1 MWKTWSSIKLW
12 KRIAGGLI
20 LGVIVGIA
28 MSGAPGV
35 VDTWIKPFGT
45 LFLNFIKML
54 IVPLVF
60 LSLVVGVTSLKDPAR
75 MGRIGI
81 KTVGWYLVTT
91 AFAVV
96 LGLVFALVFQPGT
109 GVEKVAAAAPK
120 AAALPSVVDTFLNLV
135 PTNPVGALA
144 SGNILQI
151 IVFAIVVGIAINFVG
166 PKADPLERVM
176 QAGAD
181 VMYKMTAGVM
191 ELAPL
196 GVFALMAWVAAK
208 YGLSILLPLAKI
220 IVCVYVACILHA
232 IVVYGLILKLY
243 GGLNPVQ
250 FFKGIVDAQM
260 VAFTTTSSAGTL
272 PVTLRCTQDNLGV
285 SVGVS
290 SFVLPLGATINM
302 DGTAIYEAIAA
313 VFVAQVFGVTLGGG
327 DYLMIVIV
335 ATLASIGAAGVPGAG
350 LIMLTMVLTTIGLPL
365 EGLAI
370 VAGIDRILDMA
381 RTTINVTGDAMVSC
395 VVAKSE
401 GELNKAV
408 YDAAPVA

>member
-1 MWKTWSSIKLW
+1 MWKSWSSIKLW
-12 KRIAGGLI
+12 KRIAGGLV
-20 LGVIVGIA
+20 LGVIVGA
-28 MSGAPGV
+28 LLSGTPGV

-60 LSLVVGVTSLKDPAR
+60 LSLIGGVTSLKDPAK

-81 KTVGWYLVTT
+81 KTIGLYLVTT
-91 AFAVV
+91 AIAVV
-96 LGLVFALVFQPGT
+96 IGLIFGLVFQPGA
-109 GVEKVAAAAPK
+109 GVEKIAAAAVK
-120 AAALPSVVDTFLNLV
+120 AKELPSVIDTFLNLV

-151 IVFAIVVGIAINFVG
+151 IVFAILLGIAINFVG
-166 PKADPLERVM
+166 PKADPLERVIE
-176 QAGAD
+176 AGAN
-181 VMYKMTAGVM
+181 VMYKLTAGVM
-191 ELAPL
+191 ELAPF

-232 IVVYGLILKLY
+232 VVTYGIILKAY
-243 GGLNPVQ
+243 GLNPVQ
-250 FFKGIVDAQM
+250 FFRGIVDAQM

-272 PVTLRCTQDNLGV
+272 PVTMRCTQDNLGV
-285 SVGVS
+285 SPSIS

-313 VFVAQVFGVTLGGG
+313 LFVAQVFGVTLGGG
-327 DYLMIVIV
+327 DYVMIVVV

-350 LIMLTMVLTTIGLPL
+350 LIMLTLVLTTIGLPL

-381 RTTINVTGDAMVSC
+381 RTTINVTGDAMVSTII
-395 VVAKSE
+395 AKSE
-401 GELNKAV
+401 GELNIETYCA
-408 YDAAPVA
+408 DPVA

>member
-12 KRIAGGLI
+12 KRIAGGLV
-20 LGVIVGIA
+20 LGVIVGA
-28 MSGAPGV
+28 LMSGSPATIE
-35 VDTWIKPFGT
+35 TWIRPFGT

-81 KTVGWYLVTT
+81 KTIVWYLLTT
-91 AFAVV
+91 AIAVV
-96 LGLVFALVFQPGT
+96 IGLIFGLVFEPGA

-120 AAALPSVVDTFLNLV
+120 AAALPSVVTTFLNLV
-135 PTNPVGALA
+135 PTNPIGAMA
-144 SGNILQI
+144 SGEILQI
-151 IVFAIVVGIAINFVG
+151 IVFAIIVGIAINFVG
-166 PKADPLERVM
+166 QKAEPLERVLS
-176 QAGAD
+176 AGAD

-208 YGLSILLPLAKI
+208 YGLGILLPLAKI
-220 IVCVYVACILHA
+220 IFCVYVACILHA
-232 IVVYGLILKLY
+232 VVTYGIILKAH
-243 GGLNPVQ
+243 GLSPVQ
-250 FFKGIVDAQM
+250 FFRGIIDAMM
-260 VAFTTTSSAGTL
+260 VAFTTTSSSGTL
-272 PVTLRCTQDNLGV
+272 PVTMRCTQDNLGV
-285 SVGVS
+285 PVGIS
-290 SFVLPLGATINM
+290 SFVLPLGATVNM

-313 VFVAQVFGVTLGGG
+313 LFVAQVFGVTLGGS
-327 DYLMIVIV
+327 DYVMIVVV

-370 VAGIDRILDMA
+370 VAGIDRVLDMA
-381 RTTINVTGDAMVSC
+381 RTTINVTGDAMVAC

-401 GELNKAV
+401 RELNQAV

>member
-12 KRIAGGLI
+12 KRVAGGLV

-81 KTVGWYLVTT
+81 KTIFWYLVTT

-96 LGLVFALVFQPGT
+96 LGLIFALVFQPGA

-120 AAALPSVVDTFLNLV
+120 AAALPSVVDTFLNLIPV
-135 PTNPVGALA
+135 NPVGALA

-166 PKADPLERVM
+166 PKADPLERVLS
-176 QAGAD
+176 AGAD

-232 IVVYGLILKLY
+232 IVVYGLILKFY
-243 GGLNPVQ
+243 AGLNPVQ

-272 PVTLRCTQDNLGV
+272 PVTMRCTQDNLGV

-313 VFVAQVFGVTLGGG
+313 IFVAQVFGVTLGGG
-327 DYLMIVIV
+327 EYVMIVVV

>member
-1 MWKTWSSIKLW
+1 MWKSWSSIKLW

-20 LGVIVGIA
+20 LGVIVGA
-28 MSGAPGV
+28 LLSGAPEI

-60 LSLVVGVTSLKDPAR
+60 LSLVVGVTSLKDPVR

-81 KTVGWYLVTT
+81 KTIGWYLVTT

-96 LGLVFALVFQPGT
+96 IGLIFGLVFQPGS
-109 GVEKVAAAAPK
+109 GVEQAAAATV
-120 AAALPSVVDTFLNLV
+120 AAKELPSVVDTFLNLV
-135 PTNPVGALA
+135 PTNPVAALS

-151 IVFAIVVGIAINFVG
+151 IVFAIILGISINYVGA
-166 PKADPLERVM
+166 KAEPLERVIA
-176 QAGAD
+176 AGAD
-181 VMYKMTAGVM
+181 AMYKMTAGVM

-208 YGLSILLPLAKI
+208 YGLGILLPLAKI
-220 IVCVYVACILHA
+220 IACVYVACILHA
-232 IVVYGLILKLY
+232 ALTYGLILKAY
-243 GGLNPVQ
+243 GRLNPVP

-272 PVTLRCTQDNLGV
+272 PVTMRCTQENLGV
-285 SVGVS
+285 SPSVS

-313 VFVAQVFGVTLGGG
+313 LFVAQVFGVTLGVG
-327 DYLMIVIV
+327 DYVMIVIV

-350 LIMLTMVLTTIGLPL
+350 LIMLTLVLTTIGLPL

-381 RTTINVTGDAMVSC
+381 RTTVNVTGDAMISTII
-395 VVAKSE
+395 AKSE
-401 GELNKAV
+401 GELDETV
-408 YDAAPVA
+408 YNAAPVA

>member
-1 MWKTWSSIKLW
+1 MWQSWSSIKLW
-12 KRIAGGLI
+12 KRVAGGLV
-20 LGVIVGIA
+20 LGVIVGA
-28 MSGAPGV
+28 LLSGAPGV

-60 LSLVVGVTSLKDPAR
+60 LSLIVGVASLKDPVK

-81 KTVGWYLVTT
+81 KTIFWYLLTT
-91 AFAVV
+91 AIAVV
-96 LGLVFALVFQPGT
+96 IGLAFGLVFQPGS
-109 GVEKVAAAAPK
+109 GVEKAAAAAVK
-120 AAALPSVVDTFLNLV
+120 AKELPSVVDTFLNLV

-151 IVFAIVVGIAINFVG
+151 IVFAIIVGMAINFVG
-166 PKADPLERVM
+166 QKAEPLERVVE
-176 QAGAD
+176 AGAN

-220 IVCVYVACILHA
+220 IACVYIACILHA
-232 IVVYGLILKLY
+232 VVTYGIILKAH
-243 GGLNPVQ
+243 GLNPMP

-272 PVTLRCTQDNLGV
+272 PVTMRCTQENLGV
-285 SVGVS
+285 STSIS
-290 SFVLPLGATINM
+290 SFVLPLGATVNM

-313 VFVAQVFGVTLGGG
+313 LFVAQVFGVSLGGG
-327 DYLMIVIV
+327 DYFMIVIV

-350 LIMLTMVLTTIGLPL
+350 LIMLTMVLTSVGLPL

-370 VAGIDRILDMA
+370 VAGIDRVLDMA
-381 RTTINVTGDAMVSC
+381 RTTVNVTGDAMISC
-395 VVAKSE
+395 IVAK
-401 GELNKAV
+401 GENELSVETYNAE
-408 YDAAPVA
+408 PVA

>member
-1 MWKTWSSIKLW
+1 MWKSWSSIKLW
-12 KRIAGGLI
+12 KRIAGGLV
-20 LGVIVGIA
+20 LGIIVGA
-28 MSGAPGV
+28 LLSGAPGV

-75 MGRIGI
+75 MGRIGV
-81 KTVGWYLVTT
+81 KTILWYLLTT

-96 LGLVFALVFQPGT
+96 IGLIFGLVFQPGS
-109 GVEKVAAAAPK
+109 GVEKVAAAVTAK
-120 AAALPSVVDTFLNLV
+120 ELPSVVDTFLNLV
-135 PTNPVGALA
+135 PTNPVAALS

-151 IVFAIVVGIAINFVG
+151 IVFAIILGISITFVG
-166 PKADPLERVM
+166 PKAEPLERVID
-176 QAGAD
+176 AGAQA
-181 VMYKMTAGVM
+181 MYKMTAGVM
-191 ELAPL
+191 ELAPF

-208 YGLSILLPLAKI
+208 YGLGILLPLAKI
-220 IVCVYVACILHA
+220 IACVYAACLLHA
-232 IVVYGLILKLY
+232 LVTYSIILKAYGLS
-243 GGLNPVQ
+243 PMP
-250 FFKGIVDAQM
+250 FFKGIIDAQM

-272 PVTLRCTQDNLGV
+272 PVTMRCTQDNLGV
-285 SVGVS
+285 SPSVS

-313 VFVAQVFGVTLGGG
+313 LFVAQVFGVTLGAG
-327 DYLMIVIV
+327 DYVMIVVV

-350 LIMLTMVLTTIGLPL
+350 LIMLTLVLTTIGLPL

-395 VVAKSE
+395 LVAKSE
-401 GELNKAV
+401 GELDQTV

>member
-12 KRIAGGLI
+12 KRIAGGLV
-20 LGVIVGIA
+20 LGVIVGA
-28 MSGAPGV
+28 LMSGTPATV
-35 VDTWIKPFGT
+35 ETWIRPFGT

-81 KTVGWYLVTT
+81 KTIAWYLLTT

-96 LGLVFALVFQPGT
+96 IGLVFGLVFEPGA

-120 AAALPSVVDTFLNLV
+120 AAALPSVVDTFLNLI
-135 PTNPVGALA
+135 PANPVGALA

-166 PKADPLERVM
+166 PKADPLERVLS
-176 QAGAD
+176 AGAD

-208 YGLSILLPLAKI
+208 YGLGILLPLAKI
-220 IVCVYVACILHA
+220 IFCVYVACILHA
-232 IVVYGLILKLY
+232 VVTYGIILKAH
-243 GGLNPVQ
+243 GLSPVQ
-250 FFKGIVDAQM
+250 FFRGIVDAMM

-272 PVTLRCTQDNLGV
+272 PVTMRCTQDNLGV
-285 SVGVS
+285 PVGIS
-290 SFVLPLGATINM
+290 SFVLPLGATVNM

-313 VFVAQVFGVTLGGG
+313 LFVAQVFGVSLGASE
-327 DYLMIVIV
+327 YVMIVVV

-370 VAGIDRILDMA
+370 VAGIDRVLDMA
-381 RTTINVTGDAMVSC
+381 RTTINVTGDAFVSC
-395 VVAKSE
+395 VIAKSE
-401 GELNKAV
+401 RELNQTV
-408 YDAAPVA
+408 YNAAPVA